1 MVARAHLRFT
11 LYLHYLLCSVLN
23 LEGNYEMYSQQIIN
37 LLRLP
42 ALCMH
47 DGAFYSVCLYW
58 PKLCYDKLKRQRR
71 QYQKHI
77 TGLKMNSFVRF
88 ILSQYYG
95 IKSISMLSFY
105 VLCFYVTSGK
115 CFPTTILWGL
125 GLSTLST
132 SFYVFNASYQ
142 LWLYK
147 LHYSSWYKKKLRGLS
162 PRANYTDRAAAA
174 GRRS

>member
-1 MVARAHLRFT
+1 MAALAHLRVT
-11 LYLHYLLCSVLN
+11 LYLHCLLCSVLN

-47 DGAFYSVCLYW
+47 DGEFYSVCLYW
-58 PKLCYDKLKRQRR
+58 PKPCYDKLKRQQG
-71 QYQKHI
+71 QYQKYI

-88 ILSQYYG
+88 LLSQYSD
-95 IKSISMLSFY
+95 IKSICMLSFY
-105 VLCFYVTSGK
+105 VFCFYVTSGK
-115 CFPTTILWGL
+115 DFLTTILWGL
-125 GLSTLST
+125 VLSTIST

-147 LHYSSWYKKKLRGLS
+147 FYYSSWY
-162 PRANYTDRAAAA
+162 N
-174 GRRS
+174 